1 MEKKTVGTTAVVI
14 FGAILVIS
22 ALSGNNMER
31 GELAQ
36 VQGAMRNLKRVDNL
50 QMTYIYSFSQGEI
63 TGTDEV
69 DVWAD
74 MLTGS
79 WVSEYYT
86 TDEDGTRLYLKQFC
100 DGREVYNYI
109 EWNGEWAAAQNID
122 GNDVPKLENITV
134 LTYDGN
140 DILEAES
147 ETMDGGQKI
156 SYSFTPEYLEG
167 EREKRIAEIETA
179 YSSYQKSGVS
189 EEELDSVRL
198 TVEQYKQTRY
208 EDMIVAYTVD
218 ANQVLRGMECTA
230 TLIMPEL
237 LQDENGQTDLGGEQE
252 MEILLRIDVERY
264 NQEGIQ
270 NKIEQCRNEIM
281 Y

>member
-1 MEKKTVGTTAVVI
+1 
-14 FGAILVIS
+14 
-22 ALSGNNMER
+22 MER